1 MKILRV
7 AFASAWLALGAGCIA
22 CGAAHAA
29 DKPCTRADAANGE
42 KAIERANNWNQL
54 YKSWQDYHHCDT
66 GGVAEGYTD
75 SLMRLMVEWKGID
88 ALAAAMQKDP
98 QYKEWVH
105 ARLKS
110 PAAKD
115 DQPTVY
121 SRAMASC
128 PKGMDA
134 FCAELA
140 ESVKPAAK

>member
-1 MKILRV
+1 MNINFLRI
-7 AFASAWLALGAGCIA
+7 ALASACFALGVGSVA
-22 CGAAHAA
+22 CAA
-29 DKPCTRADAANGE
+29 DKPCTKADAVNGE
-42 KAIERANNWNQL
+42 KAIERSNNWNQL
-54 YKSWQDYHHCDT
+54 YKSWQDYRHCDT
-66 GGVAEGYTD
+66 GSVADGYTD
-75 SLMRLMVEWKGID
+75 SLMRLIVEWKGVD
-88 ALAAAMQKDP
+88 TLAALMQKDP
-98 QYKEWVH
+98 EFKEWVH

-128 PKGMDA
+128 PKAMDA